1 MFAGLDKF
9 FDEVVSPWLLQL
21 LYGMLLASRV
31 QVGVALTWV
40 RQRFAMMTWCNLYRG
55 VRDSHV

>member
-1 MFAGLDKF
+1 MFEGLDRF

-31 QVGVALTWV
+31 QVGVSLSGFVNAL
-40 RQRFAMMTWCNLYRG
+40 QR
-55 VRDSHV
+55 